1 MSSSLITPD
10 SEQSRTTKRYVLYPI
25 EHSGVWEFYKKAVAS
40 FWTVEE
46 IDLSKDKAQW
56 LQLAPGDKEF
66 IKNTLA
72 FFAASDGIVNENL
85 AVRFM
90 NEIDIVEV
98 KCFYGFQIAMEN
110 IHSECYSLLIDTYID
125 DAVEKTRLFNALET
139 IPIIQQKAAWCFK
152 WMDDDQSKFIYRLV
166 AFACV
171 EGIFFSSSF
180 CSIYWL
186 KKRGVM
192 PGLTFS
198 NELISRDESLHT
210 EFAVHLFHLHK
221 DSTVDPTVIVTMV
234 REAVELEKSF
244 ATHSLKNNLIG
255 MNKDLMHQY
264 IEFVGD
270 RLLTQLG
277 VGKVWNTKNPFDFM
291 EMISLNA
298 KTNFFENKTSQYSK
312 AGVSNAMTN
321 TSGAAA
327 ATSAANDTTSSSS
340 SFQIVDDF

>member
-1 MSSSLITPD
+1 M
-10 SEQSRTTKRYVLYPI
+10 
-25 EHSGVWEFYKKAVAS
+25 YKKQVDC
-40 FWTVEE
+40 FWRAEE
-46 IDLSKDKAQW
+46 IDLSKD
-56 LQLAPGDKEF
+56 LAHWTNELSNDERHF
-66 IKNTLA
+66 ISMVLA
-72 FFAASDGIVNENL
+72 FFAASDGIVLENL

-90 NEIDIVEV
+90 SDVQLAEARA
-98 KCFYGFQIAMEN
+98 FYGFQIAMEN

-221 DSTVDPTVIVTMV
+221 DNTVDPTVIVTMV

-321 TSGAAA
+321 SSGASAAA
-327 ATSAANDTTSSSS
+327 ASDATTTNPSS

>member
-1 MSSSLITPD
+1 
-10 SEQSRTTKRYVLYPI
+10 VLYPI
-25 EHSGVWEFYKKAVAS
+25 EHNGVWEFYKKAVAS

-46 IDLSKDKAQW
+46 IDLSKDKAHW
-56 LQLAPGDKEF
+56 LQLAPGDQEF

-171 EGIFFSSSF
+171 AGIFFSSSF

-221 DSTVDPTVIVTMV
+221 TAADADAATITTMV
-234 REAVELEKSF
+234 SEAVELEKSF

-264 IEFVGD
+264 VEFVGD

-277 VGKVWNTKNPFDFM
+277 LAKVWHTKNPFDFM

-312 AGVSNAMTN
+312 AGVSNAMTGGA
-321 TSGAAA
+321 TSCAAA
-327 ATSAANDTTSSSS
+327 A
-340 SFQIVDDF
+340 FQIVDDF

>member
-1 MSSSLITPD
+1 MS
-10 SEQSRTTKRYVLYPI
+10 QKRYVLYPI
-25 EHSGVWEFYKKAVAS
+25 EHNGVWEFYKKAVAS

-46 IDLSKDKAQW
+46 IDLSKDKDQW
-56 LQLAPGDKEF
+56 LQLPPGDQEF

-110 IHSECYSLLIDTYID
+110 IHSECYSLLLDTYID
-125 DAVEKTRLFNALET
+125 DAAEKTRLFNAIET

-152 WMDDDQSKFIYRLV
+152 WMNEDNQANFIYRLV

-210 EFAVHLFHLHK
+210 EFAIHLFHMYKQRENK
-221 DSTVDPTVIVTMV
+221 DINYSLIVEMV
-234 REAVELEKSF
+234 REAVNLEKMF
-244 ATHSLKNNLIG
+244 ATHSLEHNLIG
-255 MNKDLMHQY
+255 MNKELMGQY
-264 IEFVGD
+264 VEFIGD
-270 RLLTQLG
+270 RLLVQLG
-277 VGKVWNTKNPFDFM
+277 LPKVWHTKNPFDFM
-291 EMISLNA
+291 EMISLA
-298 KTNFFENKTSQYSK
+298 SKTNFFENKTSQYSK
-312 AGVSNAMTN
+312 AGVSSAMGMDGGGGGG
-321 TSGAAA
+321 GAAA
-327 ATSAANDTTSSSS
+327 ASHGE
-340 SFQIVDDF
+340 FQIVDDF